1 MIRIGILG
9 EIGSG
14 KSYVA
19 KEFGYPVFNA
29 DLEVSKI
36 YKKDKEVFFKLN
48 KKIPKH
54 ILSFPVEKKEII
66 KAILSNKTN
75 LKKIVNIIH
84 YEIKKKLKLFLNKN
98 RNRRIVILD
107 IPLLLENKINNKR
120 DILVYVDAKRKDI
133 KKRLNKRPNFNH
145 KLLKKFKKIQIKSI
159 NKKKRSN
166 FIITNNFTKKS
177 VKIDIKNILK
187 EIFK

>member
-1 MIRIGILG
+1 M
-9 EIGSG
+9 
-14 KSYVA
+14 
-19 KEFGYPVFNA
+19 
-29 DLEVSKI
+29 
-36 YKKDKEVFFKLN
+36 
-48 KKIPKH
+48 
-54 ILSFPVEKKEII
+54 
-66 KAILSNKTN
+66 
-75 LKKIVNIIH
+75 
-84 YEIKKKLKLFLNKN
+84 
-98 RNRRIVILD
+98 
-107 IPLLLENKINNKR
+107 LENKINNKR

-133 KKRLNKRPNFNH
+133 KKRLNKRPNFNY